1 MRKTLFAACVYV
13 SAIMLANLLVAKFG
27 PWFSL
32 INSFFL
38 IGLDLSL
45 RDSLHERLG
54 MFKVMG
60 LVVLSGT
67 LSYLLNPAAGMIAVA
82 SAVSFVLANLADTAV
97 YQKFI
102 QKRWLV
108 KSNLSNL
115 AGAAVDSALFPLI
128 AFGAFMPG
136 IILGQFLA
144 KVAGGSLWS
153 LIINYIK
160 YSK

>member
-54 MFKVMG
+54 MFKVMS
-60 LVVLSGT
+60 LVV
-67 LSYLLNPAAGMIAVA
+67 
-82 SAVSFVLANLADTAV
+82 
-97 YQKFI
+97 
-102 QKRWLV
+102 
-108 KSNLSNL
+108 
-115 AGAAVDSALFPLI
+115 
-128 AFGAFMPG
+128 
-136 IILGQFLA
+136 
-144 KVAGGSLWS
+144 
-153 LIINYIK
+153 
-160 YSK
+160 